1 MKVCFVCKTFPHTV
15 HRFSG
20 KIQTYSRL
28 LSNCSSSI
36 LAIVRFKAVSS
47 ATTSSTLGA
56 ETSIYRVL
64 VGADETAICENTLGT
79 PFRAFCEC
87 DLAFVKEI
95 SRFEKENAIGKNSGY
110 RLKDCVK
117 PEPPT
122 EPVEPPV
129 TGCCESETGLLSH
142 FNKGS
147 VI

>member
-1 MKVCFVCKTFPHTV
+1 MLKSWYNPLFFQFFNFLK
-15 HRFSG
+15 
-20 KIQTYSRL
+20 
-28 LSNCSSSI
+28 LSYDFNH
-36 LAIVRFKAVSS
+36 
-47 ATTSSTLGA
+47 
-56 ETSIYRVL
+56 
-64 VGADETAICENTLGT
+64 ETAICENTLGT

-110 RLKDCVK
+110 RLRDCVK

-129 TGCCESETGLLSH
+129 TGCCESETGLFSH